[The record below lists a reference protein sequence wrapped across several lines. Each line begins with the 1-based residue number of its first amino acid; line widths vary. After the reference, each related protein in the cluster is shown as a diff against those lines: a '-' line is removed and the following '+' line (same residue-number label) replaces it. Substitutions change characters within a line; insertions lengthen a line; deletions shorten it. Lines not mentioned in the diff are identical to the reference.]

1 MRIMSE
7 GKFQE
12 TVEMLEKKLEA
23 VKAKT
28 VEDRLRFLICYVT
41 YSAGTEYEYSYTAS
55 QLEQIF
61 KLAYKE
67 KAPEER
73 QLNQEQG

>member
-12 TVEMLEKKLEA
+12 TVDMLEKKLEA

-41 YSAGTEYEYSYTAS
+41 FSAGTENEYSYTAS
-55 QLEQIF
+55 QLDQIF
-61 KLAYKE
+61 KLVYKE